1 MPTSLTVHELGGRFR
16 RRELTPS
23 EATRAYLAR
32 IEALDPQVKAYLTV
46 TPEHALR
53 QAAEADAPLEPDPGG
68 SIRQPAA
75 FCGDVGLKPTYGR
88 VSRYGLVAFAS
99 SLDQIGPL
107 TKDVEDAAL
116 VLEAIAGHDPMDSTS
131 VDVPVPDYRAE

>member
-1 MPTSLTVHELGGRFR
+1 MPTSLTVHELGERFR

-53 QAAEADAPLEPDPGG
+53 QAAEADARFEAGNP
-68 SIRQPAA
+68 R
-75 FCGDVGLKPTYGR
+75 
-88 VSRYGLVAFAS
+88 
-99 SLDQIGPL
+99 GPL
-107 TKDVEDAAL
+107 RY
-116 VLEAIAGHDPMDSTS
+116 STIRKS
-131 VDVPVPDYRAE
+131 EPAS